1 MTDWYSE
8 HFREITLIPDGPP
21 DTKVTTYPDGTI
33 IIRTNE
39 QAMLNGIARK
49 LGTPAVIATT
59 PINPKDKRSPVRSIT
74 VKTTRYELAHPPA
87 AQPPVHRATRT
98 DKPERVPRPGVPRDP
113 TDLLPK
119 ALRRTRYD
127 KATFDSYRITGVK
140 RSDQKTVITI
150 PRDGIISLTTSDS
163 TMLTKLR
170 NILGHKGTAWRLVGV
185 TRPLL
190 DPFKH
195 HIASVTVECDEPL
208 VTLRSA
214 GHKGRA
220 KS

>member
-1 MTDWYSE
+1 MADWYSE

-87 AQPPVHRATRT
+87 AQAPAQCATRT
-98 DKPERVPRPGVPRDP
+98 NKPERAPRPGVPRDP
-113 TDLLPK
+113 ADLLPK
-119 ALRRTRYD
+119 ALCRTRYD
-127 KATFDSYRITGVK
+127 KKTFDSYRITGVK

-150 PRDGIISLTTSDS
+150 PRDGVISLTTSDP

-170 NILGHKGTAWRLVGV
+170 NILGHKGTAWRLIGV
-185 TRPLL
+185 THPLL

-195 HIASVTVECDEPL
+195 HIVSVTVECDEPL
-208 VTLRSA
+208 VTLRSV
-214 GHKGRA
+214 GRKGRA